1 MPEKTFYVTTPIY
14 YVNADPHLGSSYTT
28 IMCDILRR
36 YYDLLG
42 YETHFL
48 TGTDEHGEKILREA
62 KAQGRDVREMV
73 DDISQKFR
81 SLWPKLNIS
90 NDDFIRTTEERHA
103 RVVQM
108 ILQYTY
114 DRGDIYQGEYS
125 GNYCVG
131 CERYYTDT
139 EVEVKPGYCPIHE
152 KPLEF
157 YSERNYFFRL
167 SKYQDWLREKIV
179 NEPEFIGPAQF
190 RSEVLALLREPVDD
204 LCISR
209 PVERMHWGIPIPFDD
224 KFVTYVW
231 YDALTNYISALGYP
245 DGELFARFWPSATH
259 LIGKDILRL
268 HAVYWPCMLKAAGIE
283 PFKRL
288 RVHGYWTANGRKI
301 SKSLGNAV
309 NPLEEIQKFG
319 LDVYRYFNAREMS
332 FGSDGDYSA
341 KALAGRN
348 NAELADDLGNLLS
361 RVTAMIAKY
370 FGGNMP
376 AAENPTEADQ
386 ALVAELDRLRD
397 ELPGHLERCSIHA
410 FLERVN
416 HTVVLTNRYL
426 TEQAPWTRAKEGNL
440 ARVGTILAVA
450 SRMLA
455 GVGRLLYP
463 VMPGKMTDLLA
474 AYGLPK
480 PERLEN
486 AAVPAGIRIEPAKP
500 LFPQLEAPEPAA
512 EAAEAVAAAPGAA
525 EKSGETG
532 PAAEAAEAVAAAP
545 GAAEKSGETGPA
557 AKEGVAV
564 KKSAASGDVAAQ
576 PAPLKAEI
584 TIDDFVKVDLRIA
597 TVLEAE
603 PVPRTDKLMRLTIDI
618 GVEKRQI
625 VAGIAEHYK
634 AQDLVGRQIV
644 VVANLAARKLKG
656 LESKG
661 MLLAAKIGG
670 ELFLLRPD
678 DHLAPGADVS

>member
-152 KPLEF
+152 RPLEF

-532 PAAEAAEAVAAAP
+532 PAA
-545 GAAEKSGETGPA
+545 
-557 AKEGVAV
+557 KEGVAV

>member
-480 PERLEN
+480 PERLKN

-532 PAAEAAEAVAAAP
+532 PAAEAAQAVAAAP

-557 AKEGVAV
+557 AKEEVAV

>member
-42 YETHFL
+42 YQTYFL
-48 TGTDEHGEKILREA
+48 TGTDEHGEKIFREA
-62 KAQGRDVREMV
+62 NAQGRDVREMV

-81 SLWPKLNIS
+81 DLCPKLNIS

-114 DRGDIYQGEYS
+114 DRGDIYQAEYS

-131 CERYYTDT
+131 CERYYTDR
-139 EVEVKPGYCPIHE
+139 EVEAKPGYCPIHE

-167 SKYQDWLREKIV
+167 SKYQDWLREKV
-179 NEPEFIGPAQF
+179 EREPDFIGPPQF
-190 RSEVLALLREPVDD
+190 RSEVLALLREPLDD

-209 PVERMHWGIPIPFDD
+209 PVERLHWGIPIPFDD

-231 YDALTNYISALGYP
+231 YDALTNYISALDYP
-245 DGELFARFWPSATH
+245 DGEKFARFWPSATH
-259 LIGKDILRL
+259 LIGKDILRQ
-268 HAVYWPCMLKAAGIE
+268 HAIYWPCMLKAAGIE

-309 NPLEEIQKFG
+309 DPLEEIQKYG
-319 LDVYRYFNAREMS
+319 LDVYRYFSAREMS

-370 FGGNMP
+370 FDGKMP

-416 HTVVLTNRYL
+416 HAVVLTNRYL
-426 TEQAPWTRAKEGNL
+426 TEQAPWTRAKEGNM

-455 GVGRLLYP
+455 GVARFLYP

-500 LFPQLEAPEPAA
+500 LFPQLEVPEPAA
-512 EAAEAVAAAPGAA
+512 QAAEAVGAAPGAP
-525 EKSGETG
+525 EKSGET
-532 PAAEAAEAVAAAP
+532 A
-545 GAAEKSGETGPA
+545 PA
-557 AKEGVAV
+557 AKEGAAKEGAAKEGGAKEGAAV
-564 KKSAASGDVAAQ
+564 KKSAASGDAAAQ
-576 PAPLKAEI
+576 SAPLKPEI

-603 PVPRTDKLMRLTIDI
+603 PVPKTDKLMRLTIDI

-644 VVANLAARKLKG
+644 VVANLAPRKLKG